1 MYMYFFIER
10 FVKQQKPTHFLFLI
24 SLRYQWKSLK
34 ITELKWVFCIWIEAK
49 RFGRCRGQTTPLWLL
64 QVLEYAIKVGR
75 CLPFRYWW
83 LSFFTLADCGF
94 IQLSTKETPQ
104 RIIKFTT
111 AYTQLS
117 SLYQFLAPYLIISGS
132 RVYLSFTIHWK

>member
-1 MYMYFFIER
+1 MGFLYLNWGQEVWSMQGPGNTIVATSSFRVCHKSRKVLTIPLLVTFI
-10 FVKQQKPTHFLFLI
+10 FYV
-24 SLRYQWKSLK
+24 
-34 ITELKWVFCIWIEAK
+34 
-49 RFGRCRGQTTPLWLL
+49 
-64 QVLEYAIKVGR
+64 
-75 CLPFRYWW
+75 
-83 LSFFTLADCGF
+83 GF

-132 RVYLSFTIHWK
+132 RVYLFFTIHWK

>member
-1 MYMYFFIER
+1 MGFLYLNWGQEVWSMQGPGNTIVATSSFRVCHKSRKVLTIPLLVTFI
-10 FVKQQKPTHFLFLI
+10 
-24 SLRYQWKSLK
+24 
-34 ITELKWVFCIWIEAK
+34 
-49 RFGRCRGQTTPLWLL
+49 
-64 QVLEYAIKVGR
+64 
-75 CLPFRYWW
+75 
-83 LSFFTLADCGF
+83 FTLADCGF